1 MTSRAPSWMRSLR
14 PGFWQA
20 IFGVLV
26 ASFLFVTVLR
36 FTRGLGATT
45 NLSDRFPW
53 GLWIGFDVL
62 CGVGLAAGA
71 FTLTATVHIFNMHRY
86 EAIVRPTI
94 LTGFLGYVFVI
105 VGLMFDLG
113 QPWRIWHALIFWN
126 PHSVMFEVAWCVMLY
141 TTVLALEFSP
151 IVFEKL
157 RMQRPRRILRAIS
170 VPLVIVGVL
179 LSTLHQSSLGSLFL
193 IMPQKLHPLWYTPM
207 LPVFFFISALGVGFA
222 MVIFESFLSGRAFG
236 KQLELPLL
244 SDLARVVVVVQLV
257 ALVWRLE
264 DLAFRG
270 AWEHLWAATLPAAAF
285 AAEIVVGALVPIV
298 LFAVPRWRRNPN
310 TLFLGAACVVS
321 GFVLN
326 RLNVG
331 ITGLELGTGQRYFPS
346 WMEVAVTMSIVA
358 IGFAL
363 FGVACRVLPI
373 FESPKAQIRR
383 LRRGRLTTTP
393 AQPVSAQA

>member
-1 MTSRAPSWMRSLR
+1 MKPSIAIPRIT
-14 PGFWQA
+14 FWRGV
-20 IFGVLV
+20 FGLIVAAGLV
-26 ASFLFVTVLR
+26 ATWVR
-36 FTRGLGATT
+36 FTRGLGAST

-62 CGVGLAAGA
+62 CGVGLAAGGFA
-71 FTLTATVHIFNMHRY
+71 VTAMVHIFHIERY
-86 EAIVRPTI
+86 QPILRPTI
-94 LTGFLGYVFVI
+94 LTAFLGYLLVI
-105 VGLMFDLG
+105 MALLFDLG
-113 QPWRIWHALIFWN
+113 RPYRIWHPLVMRN

-157 RMQRPRRILRAIS
+157 RLQRPRRILRTIS

-222 MVIFESFLSGRAFG
+222 MVIFESYLSGKAFG

-244 SDLARVVVVVQLV
+244 SHLASVVAVVQLV

-270 AWEHLWAATLPAAAF
+270 AWEHLGAQTLPAVTF
-285 AAEIVVGALVPIV
+285 AAEMIVGALVPIV
-298 LFAVPRWRRNPN
+298 LFAVPRWRQNPN
-310 TLFLGAACVVS
+310 TLFLGAASVVS

-363 FGVACRVLPI
+363 FGVACRILPI
-373 FESPKAQIRR
+373 FESPKVQIRR
-383 LRRGRLTTTP
+383 LRRTRLAP
-393 AQPVSAQA
+393 APAPPVSAQA

>member
-1 MTSRAPSWMRSLR
+1 MKPSIAIPRIT
-14 PGFWQA
+14 FWRGV
-20 IFGVLV
+20 FGLIVAAGLV
-26 ASFLFVTVLR
+26 ATWVR
-36 FTRGLGATT
+36 FTRGLGAST
-45 NLSDRFPW
+45 NLSDQFPW

-62 CGVGLAAGA
+62 CGVGLAAGGFA
-71 FTLTATVHIFNMHRY
+71 VTAMVHIFHIERY
-86 EAIVRPTI
+86 KPILRPTI
-94 LTGFLGYVFVI
+94 LTAFLGYLLVI
-105 VGLMFDLG
+105 VALLFDLG
-113 QPWRIWHALIFWN
+113 RPYRIWHPLVMRN

-157 RMQRPRRILRAIS
+157 RMQRPRRILHAIS

-222 MVIFESFLSGRAFG
+222 MVIFESYLSGKAFG

-270 AWEHLWAATLPAAAF
+270 AWEHLWAPTLPAAAF

-298 LFAVPRWRRNPN
+298 LFAVPRWRRNPH

-363 FGVACRVLPI
+363 FGVACRILPI

-383 LRRGRLTTTP
+383 LRRGRLATTP
-393 AQPVSAQA
+393 VQPVSAQA